1 MNTKNLIAP
10 RASQRR
16 NFAIQQGIQE
26 TLKAT
31 KAKEER
37 QLLAEGVIQEAER
50 NAKYSLVN
58 SALERKLQQ
67 RQATAAVL
75 EAFHYNYSKVMAG
88 IFGATVYES
97 LPLDDETKE
106 ADADEIVEEAANVF
120 EALTETDQIIIANSP
135 LFNDISTAVVKKVEP
150 EQSKLS
156 DEQIGDIAATL
167 YHSKT
172 KELSEL
178 SEMVKEKSA
187 ESLYHEQ
194 QIDKMKAEED
204 PKLQEDAYYMG
215 RKYPKTLF
223 RKINETKIERLT
235 ENVDL
240 KGLKQSDIMN
250 LALAETLFEY
260 TILETIHTS
269 RLAEI
274 TPAMVQHI
282 VLK

>member
-97 LPLDDETKE
+97 LP
-106 ADADEIVEEAANVF
+106 
-120 EALTETDQIIIANSP
+120 
-135 LFNDISTAVVKKVEP
+135 
-150 EQSKLS
+150 
-156 DEQIGDIAATL
+156 
-167 YHSKT
+167 
-172 KELSEL
+172 
-178 SEMVKEKSA
+178 
-187 ESLYHEQ
+187 
-194 QIDKMKAEED
+194 
-204 PKLQEDAYYMG
+204 
-215 RKYPKTLF
+215 
-223 RKINETKIERLT
+223 
-235 ENVDL
+235 
-240 KGLKQSDIMN
+240 
-250 LALAETLFEY
+250 
-260 TILETIHTS
+260 
-269 RLAEI
+269 
-274 TPAMVQHI
+274 
-282 VLK
+282 